1 MWVQLQTG
9 DKYSEPMYGSTHFL
23 FSVEV
28 VSQLETESI
37 GQQFKVNKNSPND
50 KASKIKKEQLKVK
63 SLEPTETNNKTA
75 EEEMCR

>member
-9 DKYSEPMYGSTHFL
+9 DKYSEPMYGYTHFL

-28 VSQLETESI
+28 VSLLETESI
-37 GQQFKVNKNSPND
+37 GQQFKVNKNLPND